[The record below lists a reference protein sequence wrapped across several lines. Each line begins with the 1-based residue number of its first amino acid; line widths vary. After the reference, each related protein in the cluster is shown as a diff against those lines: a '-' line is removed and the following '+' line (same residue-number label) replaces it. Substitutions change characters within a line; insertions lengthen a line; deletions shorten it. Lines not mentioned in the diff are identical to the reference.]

1 MLVSNEEGPAPGWV
15 LLTREMG
22 GVKVQI
28 SWQMFNPLLPTQEQR
43 PGPQGTDNF
52 VIFIHIADDSSGQE
66 TQTHQEETLKTGNW
80 NVLVI
85 FGTDRVHL
93 YRIKILTWCIL
104 LLKRRVFY

>member
-1 MLVSNEEGPAPGWV
+1 MLVSNEEGPAPGCVEVRPHLV

-80 NVLVI
+80 NV
-85 FGTDRVHL
+85 
-93 YRIKILTWCIL
+93 W
-104 LLKRRVFY
+104 